1 MQSRTPRWMNEEGW
15 PQRRTRD
22 YPYFVQ
28 MVEAG
33 TLSNDGSR
41 GPQLCV
47 WLRVVVYVKV
57 ITSMGPFNM
66 IRSRWSLSTVLF
78 ALIMILR
85 KILEV
90 WKLVYWSLMKILCNN
105 YAKLFLILLK
115 LAIDSFFALAVFYTW
130 LCAKVQSSCKVTH
143 FLLDL
148 MLFCTVAA
156 VCNQLCLQVYT

>member
-115 LAIDSFFALAVFYTW
+115 LAIDCFFALAVFYTW
-130 LCAKVQSSCKVTH
+130 LCDKGAKFLQSYSLSIRLIIWC
-143 FLLDL
+143 F
-148 MLFCTVAA
+148 FA
-156 VCNQLCLQVYT
+156 Q